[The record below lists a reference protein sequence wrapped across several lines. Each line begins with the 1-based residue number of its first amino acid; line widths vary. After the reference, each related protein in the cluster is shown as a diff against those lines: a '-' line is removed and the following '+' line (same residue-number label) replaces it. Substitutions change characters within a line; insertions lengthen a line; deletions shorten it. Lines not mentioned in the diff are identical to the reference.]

1 MPKAPTLRE
10 ASRPA
15 YTRARENPPLG
26 ATPDLRGA
34 WPSYL
39 DLGAKL
45 DDAVRRNS
53 EELRRPC
60 RDARE
65 AGVQALA
72 RSCHPGAWAGFD
84 VARLKS
90 RAEQRIAATVKV
102 VAIHAVGL
110 DGFWIH
116 RLLGANGIISRP
128 QRPPTGVLG
137 YGMQLC
143 LTERASRFGLRSG
156 QVVVALAESAD
167 AGRRSGRMGD
177 HLARGA
183 ARGSLA
189 HPPTAM
195 KSYTPTPCTMRNLHA
210 PSASP
215 CT

>member
-15 YTRARENPPLG
+15 YTRARENRPLG

-53 EELRRPC
+53 EELGRPC

-72 RSCHPGAWAGFD
+72 QSCHPGAWAGFD
-84 VARLKS
+84 VSRLKN

-102 VAIHAVGL
+102 VAIHEVGL
-110 DGFWIH
+110 DRFWIH
-116 RLLGANGIISRP
+116 RLLGANGIMS
-128 QRPPTGVLG
+128 RPPTATDGCAGVWHAALSDRARVAFRFAIG
-137 YGMQLC
+137 AGGRGSRRICRRSQAV
-143 LTERASRFGLRSG
+143 RAS
-156 QVVVALAESAD
+156 
-167 AGRRSGRMGD
+167 GRP
-177 HLARGA
+177 LARGQREGA
-183 ARGSLA
+183 
-189 HPPTAM
+189 
-195 KSYTPTPCTMRNLHA
+195 
-210 PSASP
+210 
-215 CT
+215 

>member
-15 YTRARENPPLG
+15 YTRARKNRPLG
-26 ATPDLRGA
+26 PTPDLRGA

-65 AGVQALA
+65 AGVQALS

-102 VAIHAVGL
+102 VAIHELGL

-116 RLLGANGIISRP
+116 RLLGANGVIS
-128 QRPPTGVLG
+128 
-137 YGMQLC
+137 
-143 LTERASRFGLRSG
+143 
-156 QVVVALAESAD
+156 
-167 AGRRSGRMGD
+167 
-177 HLARGA
+177 
-183 ARGSLA
+183 
-189 HPPTAM
+189 
-195 KSYTPTPCTMRNLHA
+195 
-210 PSASP
+210 
-215 CT
+215 